1 MNDNSINSFQ
11 ELFERYRK
19 FKKELCKSLTKLD
32 KRSESINKRYESRN
46 VFNGWRDSIAGKE
59 WKKRQYEKQQGKCS
73 DCSFVSHSVEYL
85 EIDHIKPISTNPE
98 SAIDT
103 KNLRLVCSPCNKKK
117 GGKDKS

>member
-85 EIDHIKPISTNPE
+85 EIFDN
-98 SAIDT
+98 
-103 KNLRLVCSPCNKKK
+103 
-117 GGKDKS
+117 